1 MDDRIAALR
10 QAILQGTYV
19 VDTRLLAE
27 RLVASGVL
35 VRVAKA

>member
-1 MDDRIAALR
+1 MDKRIAEMR
-10 QAILQGTYV
+10 QAILRGTYV

-27 RLVASGVL
+27 RLIASGVL